1 MTISNAA
8 MLTELNISVWTANK
22 IDKDA
27 SRKVADDN
35 NAAADSG
42 HFRKNLMAGSTLRK
56 DIADYAAGCRLWH
69 NTRTM
74 PWADRG
80 PRLLPTSLFF
90 DYKTEANARET
101 YFNNK
106 VSEFLLAYPRLVQTA
121 QNYLGDLFNRDDYP
135 HPDEV
140 ASKFGFRLVFSPVPD
155 AGDFRLDLPKQEL
168 DAMRLQYEAHANE
181 RVEAAMQE
189 QWGKL
194 RDMVFRMS
202 EKLTEPDDGDEDKRR
217 WHDTFLTNAQEMCGM
232 LTHLNI
238 TRDPTLEEARR
249 GLERAIAGVDIDDI
263 KGSEDTRT
271 DVKGKLDDILKQYE
285 W

>member
-1 MTISNAA
+1 

-69 NTRTM
+69 STRTM

-155 AGDFRLDLPKQEL
+155 AGDFRLDLPAQEL
-168 DAMRLQYEAHANE
+168 DAMRLQYEANANE
-181 RVEAAMQE
+181 RVATAMQE

-202 EKLTEPDDGDEDKRR
+202 EKLTEPEDGDEDKRR

>member
-8 MLTELNISVWTANK
+8 MLTELNISVWIANK
-22 IDKDA
+22 IDKEA

-35 NAAADSG
+35 HAAADSG

-56 DIADYAAGCRLWH
+56 DIADYAAVCRMWH
-69 NTRTM
+69 NTQTM

-90 DYKTEANARET
+90 DYKTEANARKT
-101 YFNNK
+101 YFDNK

-121 QNYLGDLFNRDDYP
+121 QNYLGDLFNQDDYP

-140 ASKFGFRLVFSPVPD
+140 ESKFGYRLVFSPVPD

-168 DAMRLQYEAHANE
+168 DAMRTQYEGHANQ
-181 RVEAAMQE
+181 RVEAAMKE

-194 RDMVFRMS
+194 HEMVSRMS
-202 EKLTEPDDGDEDKRR
+202 DRLGLDEKTR
-217 WHDTFLTNAQEMCGM
+217 WYDTFLTNAHEMCGM

-238 TRDPTLEEARR
+238 IRDPTLEDARR
-249 GLERAIAGVDIDDI
+249 KLEQAIAGVDIEDI
-263 KGSEDTRT
+263 KDSEDTRT
-271 DVKGKLDDILKQYE
+271 DVKEKLDAILKNYE